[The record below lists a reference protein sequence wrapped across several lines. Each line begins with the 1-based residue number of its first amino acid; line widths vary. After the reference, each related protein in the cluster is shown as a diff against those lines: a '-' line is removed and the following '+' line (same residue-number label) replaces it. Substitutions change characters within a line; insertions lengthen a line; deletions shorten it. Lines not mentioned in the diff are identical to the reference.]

1 MFRLAKKEDLKKI
14 LHIYNQV
21 IESRIVTADLE
32 EVTEADRIEWF
43 NNHLNSS
50 KYPIWVYEETNNIL
64 AWCSYSQFYT
74 RKAYDI
80 TSEISFYVD
89 KSAHNRGL
97 GKRCVEWLISQ
108 KESYGIDTLL
118 AFVFSNNEPSISLL
132 KKYNFDIYGVLPE
145 IADMQVR
152 KETLVILGKK

>member
-1 MFRLAKKEDLKKI
+1 M
-14 LHIYNQV
+14 
-21 IESRIVTADLE
+21 
-32 EVTEADRIEWF
+32 
-43 NNHLNSS
+43 
-50 KYPIWVYEETNNIL
+50 
-64 AWCSYSQFYT
+64 
-74 RKAYDI
+74 
-80 TSEISFYVD
+80 
-89 KSAHNRGL
+89 
-97 GKRCVEWLISQ
+97 EWLISQ